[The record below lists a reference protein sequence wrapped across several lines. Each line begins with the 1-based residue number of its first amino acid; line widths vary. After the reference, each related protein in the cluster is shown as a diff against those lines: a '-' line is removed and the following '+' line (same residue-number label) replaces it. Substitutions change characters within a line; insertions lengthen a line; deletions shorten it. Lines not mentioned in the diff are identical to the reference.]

1 MAIKS
6 VVRIYR
12 RERFLRLSADIK
24 WTGYSSIEKKR
35 EDLFDL
41 VCSDKSTFKQVFE
54 EAILLHSDRVEMCIK
69 GGKKVARSFFVFF
82 KCSRKKSRIIGA
94 CSTNKLFDL
103 IEDFDFLREQ
113 MSKSNMNFALSE
125 PKVYLDNN
133 EVFDTIDKRGL
144 SIKSVLPEFLGT
156 AGFFSGAISYL
167 VFGEFNQITVV
178 AFILGLISW
187 MGSLV
192 YGNWNRP
199 KYVFIEQE

>member
-12 RERFLRLSADIK
+12 RERFVRLSAEIK
-24 WTGYSSIEKKR
+24 WTGYSSTEKKR
-35 EDLFDL
+35 EHLFDL
-41 VCSDKSTFKQVFE
+41 VCCDKSTFKRVFE

-82 KCSRKKSRIIGA
+82 KCSPKKSRIIGA

-113 MSKSNMNFALSE
+113 MNKSNMNFALSE
-125 PKVYLDNN
+125 PKVYLDKN
-133 EVFDTIDKRGL
+133 EVFNAIDKRRL
-144 SIKSVLPEFLGT
+144 SIRSVLPEFLGT
-156 AGFFSGAISYL
+156 TGFFSGVISCL
-167 VFGEFNQITVV
+167 IFGEFNQIALV

-187 MGSLV
+187 MGSIV
-192 YGNWNRP
+192 IGNWNRP
-199 KYVFIEQE
+199 KYVLIEQE

>member
-35 EDLFDL
+35 EHLFDF
-41 VCSDKSTFKQVFE
+41 VCSEKSTFKRVFE
-54 EAILLHSDRVEMCIK
+54 IATLPHSDRVEMCVR
-69 GGKKVARSFFVFF
+69 GGKMVGRSHFVFL
-82 KCSRKKSRIIGA
+82 KCSRKKSRIIGE
-94 CSTNKLFDL
+94 CSTNRIFDL
-103 IEDFDFLREQ
+103 VDDFDFLMEQ

-125 PKVYLDNN
+125 PKVFLDNN
-133 EVFDTIDKRGL
+133 EVFDAIDKRGL

-156 AGFFSGAISYL
+156 TGFFSGAISYL
-167 VFGEFNQITVV
+167 IFGEFNQITIV
-178 AFILGLISW
+178 AFLLGLISW
-187 MGSLV
+187 MGSII